1 MWKSFVFVG
10 SENTILEIFSIFW
23 STLKTFKAPFYRIFL
38 GSFNNANHLF
48 ASAYIEVRSTAPTAP
63 FSRAMGG
70 HSIGVRKL
78 LLGNMGSLNCSTTA
92 FQRCSQLQ
100 ARNLRKQNVSEASRR
115 CFDVPH
121 AAFWHANLQ
130 QDPVP
135 FYRGP
140 IFVSTRVMPFYGRP
154 TFVSTCVV
162 PFYRQPCCRSWG
174 WSPSWQSQG
183 NHPWR
188 GGRTAR

>member
-1 MWKSFVFVG
+1 M
-10 SENTILEIFSIFW
+10 FW
-23 STLKTFKAPFYRIFL
+23 STLKTFKAPFYRIFWFVQQRQSPL
-38 GSFNNANHLF
+38 CQCL
-48 ASAYIEVRSTAPTAP
+48 YEVRSTAPTAP

-78 LLGNMGSLNCSTTA
+78 LLGKHGEPK
-92 FQRCSQLQ
+92 
-100 ARNLRKQNVSEASRR
+100 LRHYRFSEMFPAAGQKPPKTKCFEASRR
-115 CFDVPH
+115 CLTCLMLHSDMQICN
-121 AAFWHANLQ
+121 WIQ
-130 QDPVP
+130 WP